1 VADKKGS
8 SSTMEETTTEEEDAQ
23 TRFERPVERLFPAIL
38 PILPAA
44 ARYGTPVQ
52 ESELLQQ
59 QQESWLSNPSFSES
73 LLPPPPPTRITV
85 TTVAGAAVDAV
96 LERETVA
103 EEEDEEDEE
112 DEQLQQQKHKHKKHS
127 SKKKEDR
134 RKKRKERKPTA
145 AAADDDDKHIGS
157 LQGHALDRKNAVKIW
172 ADRNAAHL
180 PREYYLDSR
189 GDRDNLAFGSLYRRQ
204 DGYSSIP
211 SRTEGGGRR
220 SRGRGS

>member
-1 VADKKGS
+1 
-8 SSTMEETTTEEEDAQ
+8 MEETTTEEEDAQ

-52 ESELLQQ
+52 ESELLLLQQQQ

-73 LLPPPPPTRITV
+73 LLPPPPPPPTRITV
-85 TTVAGAAVDAV
+85 TTAAGTAVDAV

-103 EEEDEEDEE
+103 EEEEEEDEE

-145 AAADDDDKHIGS
+145 VADDDDKHIGS

-189 GDRDNLAFGSLYRRQ
+189 GDRDNLAFGSLYRQ

-211 SRTEGGGRR
+211 SRTVGGGRR

>member
-1 VADKKGS
+1 
-8 SSTMEETTTEEEDAQ
+8 MEETTTEEEDAQ

-59 QQESWLSNPSFSES
+59 QQQQESWLSNPSFSES
-73 LLPPPPPTRITV
+73 LLPPPPPPPTRITV
-85 TTVAGAAVDAV
+85 TTAAGAAVDAV

-103 EEEDEEDEE
+103 EEEEEDEE
-112 DEQLQQQKHKHKKHS
+112 DEQLQQQKHRHKKHS

-134 RKKRKERKPTA
+134 RKKRKERKPT

-189 GDRDNLAFGSLYRRQ
+189 GDRDNLAFGSLYRWVCLCNLVPPNWATTIETFLL
-204 DGYSSIP
+204 SI
-211 SRTEGGGRR
+211 
-220 SRGRGS
+220 